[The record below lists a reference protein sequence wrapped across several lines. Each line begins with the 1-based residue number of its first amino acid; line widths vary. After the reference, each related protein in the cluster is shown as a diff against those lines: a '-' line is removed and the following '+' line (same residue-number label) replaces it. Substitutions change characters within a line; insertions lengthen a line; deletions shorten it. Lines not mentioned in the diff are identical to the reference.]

1 MIDYNDMM
9 EGLAQAWANNWAA
22 AYPPPKTMTDA
33 EISSVIDSNLKDCT
47 LIGPAAGA
55 ELRALVYG

>member
-1 MIDYNDMM
+1 MHNFT
-9 EGLAQAWANNWAA
+9 EHLAESWAA
-22 AYPPPKTMTDA
+22 AWAAAFPAPKVMTDA
-33 EISSVIDSNLKDCT
+33 EVSSVIDSNLKDCT